1 MSSNK
6 KRTKREEI
14 EYLLGLYFSI
24 KSGVMYVRDEKYGTQ
39 EEVLQQLENEV
50 IADVKFLLKKELD
63 ISLDP
68 ELSFKDVALLYRD
81 KLMVKL

>member
-6 KRTKREEI
+6 KRTTREEI
-14 EYLLGLYFSI
+14 EYRLGLYFSI

-50 IADVKFLLKKELD
+50 IADVKCLLKKELGLF
-63 ISLDP
+63 LDP

-81 KLMVKL
+81 KLMVRP

>member
-6 KRTKREEI
+6 KRTTREEI
-14 EYLLGLYFSI
+14 EYRLGLYFSI
-24 KSGVMYVRDEKYGTQ
+24 KSGVMHVRDEKYGTQ

-50 IADVKFLLKKELD
+50 IADVKYLLKKELGLF
-63 ISLDP
+63 LDP

-81 KLMVKL
+81 KLMIRP